1 MEDLKKRTAERTKEK
16 AMPLVKVIRH
26 GQITLPKGI
35 RDALGIREGDLLE
48 VKLGKA
54 EMTIKAKAVVD
65 KEQAKDKFFQMVDE
79 IRASVKDV
87 DPEVIDREIEE
98 AIRAV
103 RKSKSKATKKK

>member
-1 MEDLKKRTAERTKEK
+1 MEKVPEKTKETREE

-35 RDALGIREGDLLE
+35 RDALGIKEGDLLE

-65 KEQAKDKFFQMVDE
+65 REQAKDKFFQMVDE
-79 IRASVKDV
+79 MRASMKDE
-87 DPEVIDREIEE
+87 DPEVIEREIEE

-103 RKSKSKATKKK
+103 RKSKSKTTKQK

>member
-1 MEDLKKRTAERTKEK
+1 MERIRAKTNQTREE

-35 RDALGIREGDLLE
+35 RDALGIKEGDLLE

-54 EMTIKAKAVVD
+54 EMTIRAKAVVD
-65 KEQAKDKFFQMVDE
+65 REQAKDKFFQMVDE
-79 IRASVKDV
+79 MRASMKDE
-87 DPEVIDREIEE
+87 DPEVIEREIEE

-103 RKSKSKATKKK
+103 RKSKSKTAKQK

>member
-1 MEDLKKRTAERTKEK
+1 MENLKKRTAERTKEK

-87 DPEVIDREIEE
+87 DPEVIDREIEK